1 MTNAFDIPKTS
12 TLGKKLQ
19 QHENH
24 RKSMT
29 KWVEEKRKKNVDP
42 GRLDINLNPKLP
54 SEVLTRGY
62 K

>member
-12 TLGKKLQ
+12 TLGKQLQ
-19 QHENH
+19 QQENH

-29 KWVEEKRKKNVDP
+29 KWVEEKRRKNIDP
-42 GRLDINLNPKLP
+42 GKLDISTNPKLP
-54 SEVLTRGY
+54 SEVITKGY